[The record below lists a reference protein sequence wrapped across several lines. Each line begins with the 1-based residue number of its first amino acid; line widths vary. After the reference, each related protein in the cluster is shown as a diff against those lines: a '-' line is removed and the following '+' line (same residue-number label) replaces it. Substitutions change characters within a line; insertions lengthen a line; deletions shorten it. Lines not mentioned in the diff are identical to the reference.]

1 MVTTKVDIIQMI
13 QQQMGR
19 IDIQISTKTHI
30 TIEIKIIIIIAITVE
45 TIIIIEII
53 QALIVI
59 KQITTIN
66 PTKTECKINNNQTN
80 NLIPLSNHIIQTQDN
95 DNRLIK

>member
-30 TIEIKIIIIIAITVE
+30 TIEIIIIIIAITVE

-53 QALIVI
+53 QALTVI

>member
-1 MVTTKVDIIQMI
+1 MATTKVDIIQMI
-13 QQQMGR
+13 QQQMDH
-19 IDIQISTKTHI
+19 IDIQLSTKTHI
-30 TIEIKIIIIIAITVE
+30 TIETIIIIIIAITVE

-53 QALIVI
+53 QTLTVI

-66 PTKTECKINNNQTN
+66 PTKTECKISNNQTN
-80 NLIPLSNHIIQTQDN
+80 NLIHLSNHITQTQDN